1 MLKKKTIEM
10 EWTRLDGNKCN
21 KRPIFRVIKD
31 YKNSMLI
38 GFFIGVCLVMG
49 VTLVGQVVGTENKPF
64 TTHGIKKVY
73 FEDRSSVDSKQTGV
87 ENNESIDNMDI
98 SETME
103 ESFDEPLEDSL
114 KDPNEFNPPVD
125 EKRFT
130 VLFVGTDQRL
140 REESMSNTDTLIVA
154 SINIDNGK
162 VSLLSIP
169 RDTQVTIPSYGK
181 EKINAAAR
189 LGKKGL
195 RTTEEL
201 IEQLTGLTIN
211 GYVLTN
217 FTGFKE
223 IIDTLGGIT
232 ITIEK
237 DMYYITGDKEDGI
250 INLNKGTQ
258 RLNGTKAL
266 QYVRFRQ
273 DSLGDI
279 SRVTRQQAVI
289 KAMEKEFL
297 QMKTVP
303 KLPWLITQ
311 MVKSVDTNLTVGE
324 LLSLANL
331 ILRHDTLDIT
341 SQTLPG
347 KFLIENDISYWKVN
361 PPKAKVAVKRL
372 LEEGKASS
380 VFFDDGARG
389 E

>member
-1 MLKKKTIEM
+1 M
-10 EWTRLDGNKCN
+10 DGDE
-21 KRPIFRVIKD
+21 RYRRSIFRVIKD
-31 YKNSMLI
+31 CKNSMLI
-38 GFFIGVCLVMG
+38 GFLIGFCLVIG
-49 VTLVGQVVGTENKPF
+49 VTLVDSNNVN
-64 TTHGIKKVY
+64 
-73 FEDRSSVDSKQTGV
+73 FEDRRNVDST
-87 ENNESIDNMDI
+87 I
-98 SETME
+98 E
-103 ESFDEPLEDSL
+103 EAFEEPLGESL
-114 KDPNEFNPPVD
+114 IDPKEFAPSAD
-125 EKRFT
+125 KKRFT
-130 VLFVGTDQRL
+130 VLFVGTDQRV
-140 REESMSNTDTLIVA
+140 REESTSNTDTLIVA
-154 SINIDNGK
+154 SITIDNGK
-162 VSLLSIP
+162 VALLSIP
-169 RDTQVTIPSYGK
+169 RDTQVTIPGYGK

-189 LGKKGL
+189 LGKNGL

-297 QMKTVP
+297 QVNTVP

-311 MVKSVDTNLTVGE
+311 MVNSVDTNLTVGE
-324 LLSLANL
+324 LLPLAKL
-331 ILRHDTLDIT
+331 LLRHDKLDIK

-347 KFLIENDISYWKVN
+347 NFLIENDISYWKVN

-372 LEEGKASS
+372 LEEGKATS
-380 VFFDDGARG
+380 VFFQ
-389 E
+389 